1 MNMRRM
7 VHSRKPGHELLSDAQ
22 NMVLCQSVADHGHGE
37 TILTGSRLL
46 TPRIRA
52 VCNTFVY

>member
-1 MNMRRM
+1 MRRM

-22 NMVLCQSVADHGHGE
+22 KMVLCQSVADHGHGE
-37 TILTGSRLL
+37 TNLTGSKLL

-52 VCNTFVY
+52 VCNTIVY